1 MSEEI
6 TFADF
11 QKLDLR
17 VGRIVEATMVN
28 GSEKLV
34 KLLVD
39 LGPAPD
45 PDMAESKNDMR
56 QIVAGIGKEYVL
68 ESLVGK
74 QIIVV
79 SNLAPKIMM
88 GETSYGM
95 LLAADVDGRPVLLA
109 PEQEVPE
116 GSVVK

>member
-34 KLLVD
+34 RLLVD

-45 PDMAESKNDMR
+45 PDMTDSKNDTR
-56 QIVAGIGKEYVL
+56 QILAGIGKDYVIDYL
-68 ESLVGK
+68 LGK

-79 SNLAPKIMM
+79 SNLAPKVML

-95 LLAADVDGRPVLLA
+95 LLAADDDGRPVLLA